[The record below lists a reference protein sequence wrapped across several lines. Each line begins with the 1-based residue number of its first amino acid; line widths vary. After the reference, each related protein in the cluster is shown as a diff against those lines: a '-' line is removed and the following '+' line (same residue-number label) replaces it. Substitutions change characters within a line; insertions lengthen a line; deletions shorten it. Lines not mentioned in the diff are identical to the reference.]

1 MKRSAAV
8 LLLVLS
14 LSVVSDGAY
23 FLGNAFFSQAPAT
36 QMGTIAS
43 SNLVINNGPWSITV
57 SGVVTVQVPPGN
69 VSGTLIE
76 YTVDRQLDPT
86 YGTGSMITATTLSGF
101 SQPPNFGTYGNTLG
115 FNHTSLTNYPIVS
128 QSMILMSLT
137 AGATV
142 WNQITVQSSIFT
154 YTSQNGL
161 HYLRQRFE
169 LDGVQFNGI
178 GGIWTIDLPV
188 TSEIILVPE
197 PIAAA
202 MALVLALGAR
212 VGSRR
217 FRSIECG

>member
-1 MKRSAAV
+1 MKHSVAV
-8 LLLVLS
+8 ILLVLS
-14 LSVVSDGAY
+14 FSAVADGAY
-23 FLGNAFFSQAPAT
+23 FLGNAFFSQPPAT

-43 SNLVINNGPWSITV
+43 STLGINNGPWSITV
-57 SGVVTVQVPPGN
+57 SGVVTVQVPPGT
-69 VSGTLIE
+69 VTGTLIE

-86 YGTGSMITATTLSGF
+86 YGTASMITATTLSGF

-128 QSMILMSLT
+128 QSMIPMSLT

-197 PIAAA
+197 PTAAA
-202 MALVLALGAR
+202 LAFGLALGVRFGAR
-212 VGSRR
+212 RVRCAEHG
-217 FRSIECG
+217 